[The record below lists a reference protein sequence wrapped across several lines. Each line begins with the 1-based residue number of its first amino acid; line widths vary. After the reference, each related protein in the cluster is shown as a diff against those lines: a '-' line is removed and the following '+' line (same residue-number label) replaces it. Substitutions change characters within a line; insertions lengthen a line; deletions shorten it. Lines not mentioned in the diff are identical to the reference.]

1 MSHWTRTAALTV
13 GLAAGVGVGVVW
25 TSPAT
30 SLPDGQETLNWLSRA
45 IAPDARPPGEFIGA
59 APSANN
65 DLNAAPPTT
74 NLSREDA
81 NTETEEDLLQ
91 DTTESQALERADLAT
106 QTVDVFVAQAPRRP
120 APTEADEGSQTA
132 FPENEGTS
140 TPDDR
145 GSNTQTRDSQE
156 PDPQATPQPQFSPVT
171 PRPLGD
177 RSSGDPE
184 AEIRA
189 IRRELV
195 QLLTRLEALE
205 AQLQSGSDASTSNS
219 EASNSTDSN
228 TTAANG
234 AEPSPRPSPPSNSFF
249 DGPPPPQLSL
259 GTQTISLP
267 GDVLF
272 DFNRSEIRPEAATML
287 EQVAGILEAMPYSH
301 IQVAGHTDDVGDSE
315 YNLVLSVERA
325 TSVQEFLREALPD
338 NGQGY
343 RWTATGY
350 GETAPV
356 AENDSEEGR
365 QRNRRVDLIVSPQ

>member
-1 MSHWTRTAALTV
+1 MGLTA
-13 GLAAGVGVGVVW
+13 GIGVGVVW

-30 SLPDGQETLNWLSRA
+30 SLPDGRETLNWLSRA
-45 IAPDARPPGEFIGA
+45 IAPDARPPGDFIGA
-59 APSANN
+59 APSAPS
-65 DLNAAPPTT
+65 DLNSAPPNT

-81 NTETEEDLLQ
+81 VAETEEDLLRG
-91 DTTESQALERADLAT
+91 TTESQALERANLAT
-106 QTVDVFVAQAPRRP
+106 QTVDVFVAQTPRRP
-120 APTEADEGSQTA
+120 APTEADEGSESASPDNQ
-132 FPENEGTS
+132 ETS
-140 TPDDR
+140 APDNRDSNAQTPDSQ
-145 GSNTQTRDSQE
+145 GSA
-156 PDPQATPQPQFSPVT
+156 PQATPRPQFSPIT
-171 PRPLGD
+171 PRPLGE
-177 RSSGDPE
+177 RPTNDPE

-205 AQLQSGSDASTSNS
+205 AQLESGSDSSTPNS
-219 EASNSTDSN
+219 LASNSIDSN
-228 TTAANG
+228 SGTLNG
-234 AEPSPRPSPPSNSFF
+234 SDPSPNPSPPASSFF

-272 DFNRSEIRPEAATML
+272 DFNRSAIRPEAATML

-301 IQVAGHTDDVGDSE
+301 IQVAGHTDDVGDSD

-356 AENDSEEGR
+356 TENDTEEGR